1 MANEPRIMSD
11 PYRKFEKDE
20 TPKLIRLAADMNKL
34 HADMGGRDNRPER
47 VALVKCM
54 QILRA
59 EIERAQKQH
68 LAEFQ
73 ARKETP

>member
-1 MANEPRIMSD
+1 MSD
-11 PYRKFEKDE
+11 PYRKFEEDE

-54 QILRA
+54 QILWA

-73 ARKETP
+73 ARKEAP

>member
-1 MANEPRIMSD
+1 MRD
-11 PYRKFEKDE
+11 HYRKFEKDE
-20 TPKLIRLAADMNKL
+20 TPKLIRLVADMNKL

-47 VALVKCM
+47 VALTECM
-54 QILRA
+54 RILQA
-59 EIERAQKQH
+59 EIKRAQQQH